1 MVLQILSEP
10 NDWPWSILLVKL
22 DESFYHG
29 APHRYFGVYEA
40 KVPGGSIEASGKS
53 FDRAIELSG
62 DYLDTYVLKA
72 QYFAAKTQNEELFKG
87 LLDQVGK
94 ADPKKIPELE
104 IENRNAQRIAKKML
118 VDIEDFF

>member
-1 MVLQILSEP
+1 MEQVL
-10 NDWPWSILLVKL
+10 KL
-22 DESFYHG
+22 DEGFYHG

-40 KVPGGSIEASGKS
+40 KIPGGSVEASGKS
-53 FDRAIELSG
+53 FDQAIALSG

-72 QYFAAKTQNEELFKG
+72 QYFAAKTQDEKLFKS

-104 IENRNAQRIAKKML
+104 IENLNAQRIAKKML